1 MNVGHRPESWTT
13 LYLAVAS
20 AAATLAGLL
29 FVALSLNL
37 TKIVNTPAHRERA
50 RQTIG
55 ASSVSSSSRSL
66 SSFPA
71 RIRACWGA
79 SWWPSASP
87 RLESCSAGE
96 TQQAL
101 GPSRSRGNNPVPAPI
116 KCSCYLHGCGIIIA
130 VASITPSD
138 RLHRRGIW
146 TCRYHRREMGALI
159 GPTLDD
165 AGLVERVAGGDED
178 ALGQL
183 YDHFG
188 QAIYSLC
195 LRIVRDGATAEEL
208 TQEVFVRLWRSA
220 ASFQPERGRVSTWLL
235 RIAHNLALNE
245 LRRRQSRPVV
255 APDVDWDATSAG
267 LADTSDE
274 SDPVLAADMRERAAV
289 VRRALAQ
296 LPTPQRHAI
305 ELAFFGG
312 LSQAEVAAA
321 QGEPLGT
328 VKSRIRVG
336 MQRLREL
343 LVVAGIDGVDEVG

>member
-1 MNVGHRPESWTT
+1 MCTYT
-13 LYLAVAS
+13 
-20 AAATLAGLL
+20 
-29 FVALSLNL
+29 
-37 TKIVNTPAHRERA
+37 
-50 RQTIG
+50 
-55 ASSVSSSSRSL
+55 
-66 SSFPA
+66 
-71 RIRACWGA
+71 
-79 SWWPSASP
+79 
-87 RLESCSAGE
+87 
-96 TQQAL
+96 
-101 GPSRSRGNNPVPAPI
+101 
-116 KCSCYLHGCGIIIA
+116 
-130 VASITPSD
+130 
-138 RLHRRGIW
+138 
-146 TCRYHRREMGALI
+146 RREKGALI

-165 AGLVERVAGGDED
+165 TGLVERVAGGDED

-188 QAIYSLC
+188 QAVHSLC
-195 LRIVRDGATAEEL
+195 LRIVRDGAVAEEL

-220 ASFQPERGRVSTWLL
+220 ASFQPARGRVSTWLL

-255 APDVDWDATSAG
+255 APDADWDAASAG

-274 SDPVLAADMRERAAV
+274 SDPVLAASMRERAEAV
-289 VRRALAQ
+289 RHALAQ
-296 LPTPQRHAI
+296 LPAPQRHAI

-343 LVVAGIDGVDEVG
+343 LMAAGIDGVDEAG